1 MTQLSLCFI
10 TFAELETSTAVI
22 NSDDYLQVK
31 RTMIDTSMTS
41 ESGLGNE
48 TEQSTSFATP
58 SYDSSSTNSSLNT
71 VISQTSVSPSEQQ
84 ALAPYR
90 LQLEGRRRLNTL
102 ERIRERHQTVDPN
115 QFTPQQ
121 QQLQSDYTL
130 KPEELQDPI
139 IRRALERFD
148 EKNRAL
154 IQAKP
159 TNYDD
164 IQDPI
169 TRRALM
175 RLETNLKRTMPATS
189 LPPPISHDAHENW
202 YTNSYT
208 LGSLQTNSDPRSVRT
223 LDAASLPP
231 PVPNHKPQAHQRF
244 GSSSSHLLS
253 DPATSSS
260 TGDMH
265 PNGDPRI
272 PVMRLPAQP
281 VYVTSNN
288 QPMSFRQRSR
298 SEDMFSSKDLS
309 VGQTSDF
316 DDTAVNQLQRN
327 HSSED
332 LQQAVPT
339 SSAADNE
346 EETNQTDDQT
356 DASMEYDVVRAIE
369 ATISYPTPRS
379 FLPHADIPSSSAF
392 APVHSSTNNA
402 YHSQQML
409 PTSSY
414 TSMYASNQLN
424 QTPYSDDPM

>member
-1 MTQLSLCFI
+1 
-10 TFAELETSTAVI
+10 
-22 NSDDYLQVK
+22 
-31 RTMIDTSMTS
+31 MIDTSMTS

-48 TEQSTSFATP
+48 TETSTSLTNP
-58 SYDSSSTNSSLNT
+58 SQESSSTNSSLNT
-71 VISQTSVSPSEQQ
+71 VISQTSISSSEQQ

-102 ERIRERHQTVDPN
+102 ERLRERHQSADSS

-121 QQLQSDYTL
+121 QQLQSDYTI

-154 IQAKP
+154 VQAKP

-175 RLETNLKRTMPATS
+175 RLETNLKRTMPPNPAS
-189 LPPPISHDAHENW
+189 SMPPSSTHDAHENW

-208 LGSLQTNSDPRSVRT
+208 LGSLQTNTDPRFMRPA
-223 LDAASLPP
+223 DATALPP
-231 PVPNHKPQAHQRF
+231 PVPNHKPSHHVSAHQRF
-244 GSSSSHLLS
+244 SSASSHPMSDFAASSS
-253 DPATSSS
+253 A
-260 TGDMH
+260 GNMN
-265 PNGDPRI
+265 PNGDHRVPT
-272 PVMRLPAQP
+272 MRVPAQP
-281 VYVTSNN
+281 ISVPSANPTA
-288 QPMSFRQRSR
+288 PATSFRQRSR

-309 VGQTSDF
+309 LGPTSDF
-316 DDTAVNQLQRN
+316 DDTAVTPLQRN

-332 LQQAVPT
+332 LQQVEPT
-339 SSAADNE
+339 SSIAISQDDEIDPTVESMECDFIRAAE
-346 EETNQTDDQT
+346 ATTNQP
-356 DASMEYDVVRAIE
+356 S
-369 ATISYPTPRS
+369 PRN
-379 FLPHADIPSSSAF
+379 FLPQAEIPPSSAF
-392 APVHSSTNNA
+392 ALVHPSTSHA